1 MSDYDLG
8 SMLAAS
14 GDMADLK
21 EAVTRLGAAAL
32 LAGILGLEREIRNKP
47 LGLRTNILVA
57 VGACSFGLITME
69 LVDLFRRDDGLGTI
83 DPSRVVQGI
92 VEGIGFLGTGAII
105 QSRGDVYGATTGA
118 TIWVVGAIGIA
129 CGFGFYLQAAA
140 AAVVA
145 LLVLTVLGAV
155 ESYFRSGSQ
164 GG

>member
-1 MSDYDLG
+1 MSDYGLG
-8 SMLAAS
+8 MLGTS
-14 GDMADLK
+14 GDLAELK
-21 EAVTRLGAAAL
+21 EVVTRLGAAAL
-32 LAGILGLEREIRNKP
+32 LSGILGLEREIRNKP

-57 VGACSFGLITME
+57 LGACSFGLITME

-92 VEGIGFLGTGAII
+92 IEGIGFLGTGAII

-129 CGFGFYLQAAA
+129 CGFGFYIHAAA
-140 AAVVA
+140 AAVMA
-145 LLVLTVLGAV
+145 LLVLTVLGAIERLV
-155 ESYFRSGSQ
+155 RAGAE